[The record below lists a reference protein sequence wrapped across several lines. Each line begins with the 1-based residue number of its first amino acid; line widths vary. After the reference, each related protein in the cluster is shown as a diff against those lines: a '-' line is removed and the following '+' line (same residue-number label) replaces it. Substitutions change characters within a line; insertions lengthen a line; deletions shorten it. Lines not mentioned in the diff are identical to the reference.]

1 MSNSIL
7 SRRYAKAIFD
17 LSAEKKALD
26 EVEKDL
32 RTVQGVLEESSKLRE
47 VVQNPVISRDEQRA
61 AMSFL
66 LKKMQVGDLVQRFV
80 LVLINNGRLNV
91 LGEAVNSYFELLK
104 LHRGEVDAEVISA
117 VALNAKHIKE
127 IEKNLS
133 ASLNKKVLVN
143 SKIDQEILGGVV
155 IKIGSRML
163 DASISGGLEKL
174 EKASKEAI
182 AS

>member
-1 MSNSIL
+1 MSNSEL

-17 LSAEKKALD
+17 LSAEKNALN

-32 RTVQGVLEESSKLRE
+32 RTIKSVLEESSKLRE

-66 LKKMQVGDLVQRFV
+66 LKRVQVGDLVQRFV
-80 LVLINNGRLNV
+80 LVLIDNGRLGI
-91 LGEAVNSYFELLK
+91 LGEAVDSYFELVK
-104 LHRGEVDAEVISA
+104 LHKGEIDAEVVSA
-117 VALNAKHIKE
+117 LALSKSQITE
-127 IEKNLS
+127 IEKSLG
-133 ASLNKKVLVN
+133 AALNKKVHVN
-143 SKIDQEILGGVV
+143 STVEPEILGGIV
-155 IKIGSRML
+155 IKIGSKML
-163 DASISGGLEKL
+163 DASVSGGLDKL